1 MKAAVKKREAELH
14 TCLNILFYAYAE
26 NPQTPIVMTNQAKM
40 RRGQSENIFYSFNK
54 ISYTV
59 HYISKATKHNA
70 YQWERLSA
78 ISLFFNLPYDVPEKR
93 AK

>member
-40 RRGQSENIFYSFNK
+40 RRGQSESIFYSFNK
-54 ISYTV
+54 ITYTV
-59 HYISKATKHNA
+59 HYISKATKRNA

-78 ISLFFNLPYDVPEKR
+78 ISQFFNLPYDAPKKR